1 MLMKTRAIDFLEIE
15 DCHQTIHKALENW
28 ARWVQVR
35 SPSWVSPMFLQ
46 AQSNARQWH
55 QPEIR
60 ETCDILGAMAMEKAV
75 GKLPE
80 AQRAAI
86 RWFYV
91 YQGCPLR
98 KARKL
103 GVHQLGLK
111 QLVRDGRA
119 MLCRSL

>member
-1 MLMKTRAIDFLEIE
+1 MRTRAIDFLEIE
-15 DCHQTIHKALENW
+15 DKHQAIHKALENW

-35 SPSWVSPMFLQ
+35 VPSWVSPMFRQ
-46 AQSNARQWH
+46 AQSNSRQWH

-60 ETCDILGAMAMEKAV
+60 ETCDVLAAMEMEKAV
-75 GKLPE
+75 YKLPE
-80 AQRAAI
+80 AQRAAV

-103 GVHQLGLK
+103 GVSQLGLK
-111 QLVRDGRA
+111 ELTRDARQ
-119 MLCRSL
+119 MLCNKGY